1 MSGAAKRNQ
10 EAWGKKSKWGP
21 NLIDMYLLMVIQVH
35 SVRSTLSKQSMLI
48 VGGLGASPQKF
59 ILEEMQSS
67 DILSEF

>member
-10 EAWGKKSKWGP
+10 GAWGNKSKWGP
-21 NLIDMYLLMVIQVH
+21 NLIDMYLLMVIQVC
-35 SVRSTLSKQSMLI
+35 SVQSMLI